1 MKAVRLELCKWE
13 TKMFIHVRSFASF
26 RDILGKE
33 LDVELKDGSTVKDL
47 LDDLT
52 STRQRLR
59 SAVFDESGKVREYVI
74 LMKNKKNIESLSG
87 LDTELAEGDEVAI
100 LPPVAGG

>member
-1 MKAVRLELCKWE
+1 MIAVGRITKSQE
-13 TKMFIHVRSFASF
+13 TKMIIRVRSFASF

-33 LDVELKDGSTVKDL
+33 LSVELKEGSTVKDL
-47 LDDLT
+47 LDDLIL
-52 STRQRLR
+52 TRQRLK
-59 SAVFDESGKVREYVI
+59 SAVFDESGKVKEYVI
-74 LMKNKKNIESLSG
+74 LMKNRKNIESLDG

>member
-1 MKAVRLELCKWE
+1 MIIR
-13 TKMFIHVRSFASF
+13 VRSFASF

-33 LDVELKDGSTVKDL
+33 LSVELNEGSTVKDL
-47 LDDLT
+47 LDDLI
-52 STRQRLR
+52 STRQRLK

-74 LMKNKKNIESLSG
+74 LMKNRKNIESLSG

>member
-1 MKAVRLELCKWE
+1 MI
-13 TKMFIHVRSFASF
+13 IHVRSFASF

-33 LDVELKDGSTVKDL
+33 LSVELKDGSTVKDL
-47 LDDLT
+47 LDDLI
-52 STRQRLR
+52 STRQRLK

-74 LMKNKKNIESLSG
+74 LMKNRKNIESLGG

>member
-1 MKAVRLELCKWE
+1 MI
-13 TKMFIHVRSFASF
+13 IHVRSFANF

-33 LDVELKDGSTVKDL
+33 LSVELKDGSTVKDL
-47 LDDLT
+47 LDDLI
-52 STRQRLR
+52 STRQRLK

-74 LMKNKKNIESLSG
+74 LMKNRKNIESLGG
-87 LDTELAEGDEVAI
+87 LDTMLAEGDEVAV

>member
-1 MKAVRLELCKWE
+1 MIIR
-13 TKMFIHVRSFASF
+13 VRSFASF

-33 LDVELKDGSTVKDL
+33 LSVELKDGSTVKDL
-47 LDDLT
+47 LENLI
-52 STRQRLR
+52 STRQRLK
-59 SAVFDESGKVREYVI
+59 SAIFDESGKVREYVI
-74 LMKNKKNIESLSG
+74 LMKNRKNIESLGG

>member
-1 MKAVRLELCKWE
+1 MKSQE
-13 TKMFIHVRSFASF
+13 TKMIIHVRSFASF

-33 LDVELKDGSTVKDL
+33 LSVELKDGSTVKDL
-47 LDDLT
+47 LDDLIA
-52 STRQRLR
+52 TRQRLK

-74 LMKNKKNIESLSG
+74 LMKNRKNIESLGG

>member
-1 MKAVRLELCKWE
+1 MI
-13 TKMFIHVRSFASF
+13 IHVRSFASF

-33 LDVELKDGSTVKDL
+33 LSVELKDGSTVKDL
-47 LDDLT
+47 LNDLI
-52 STRQRLR
+52 STRHSLK

-74 LMKNKKNIESLSG
+74 LMKNRKNIDSLSG

>member
-1 MKAVRLELCKWE
+1 MI
-13 TKMFIHVRSFASF
+13 IHVRSFASF

-33 LDVELKDGSTVKDL
+33 LSVELKEGSNVKDL
-47 LDDLT
+47 LDDLI
-52 STRQRLR
+52 STRQRLK

-74 LMKNKKNIESLSG
+74 LMKNRKNIESLGG

>member
-1 MKAVRLELCKWE
+1 MI
-13 TKMFIHVRSFASF
+13 IHVRSFASF

-33 LDVELKDGSTVKDL
+33 LSVELKDGSTVKDL
-47 LDDLT
+47 LDDLI
-52 STRQRLR
+52 STRQRLK

-74 LMKNKKNIESLSG
+74 LMKNRKNIESLG
-87 LDTELAEGDEVAI
+87 CLDTELTEGDEVAI

>member
-1 MKAVRLELCKWE
+1 MIIR
-13 TKMFIHVRSFASF
+13 VRSFASF

-33 LDVELKDGSTVKDL
+33 LSVEMKEASTVRDL

-52 STRQRLR
+52 STRQRLK

-74 LMKNKKNIESLSG
+74 LMKNKKNIESLGG

>member
-1 MKAVRLELCKWE
+1 MI
-13 TKMFIHVRSFASF
+13 IHVRSFASF

-33 LDVELKDGSTVKDL
+33 LSVELKEGSTVKDL
-47 LDDLT
+47 LDDLI
-52 STRQRLR
+52 STRQRLK

-74 LMKNKKNIESLSG
+74 LMKNRKNIESLGG